1 MDIPNVI
8 GDWQEYQSDELT
20 GLRVRVHSLQKAVP
34 PRGPGR

>member
-34 PRGPGR
+34 QRGPGR